1 MNILPCINSTVKQY
15 IMHIKLKHNIYTY
28 YINTNKSGIAK
39 KNYIIKK
46 NILNQI
52 IYNYII
58 LTKYYIIL

>member
-1 MNILPCINSTVKQY
+1 
-15 IMHIKLKHNIYTY
+15 MHIKLKHNIYTY